1 MDHPWRAQT
10 NHTKTDGKMV
20 YKDSRICSRKTTTKV
35 CNTIINMVA
44 FSSVFLA
51 LGTAASV
58 LASPVNFTSPL
69 ALLERGVQTSPGTGT
84 HNGFFYSFWTDNQGQ
99 VTYNNEV
106 RLSHPSPITLTNP
119 P

>member
-1 MDHPWRAQT
+1 
-10 NHTKTDGKMV
+10 
-20 YKDSRICSRKTTTKV
+20 
-35 CNTIINMVA
+35 MVA

-84 HNGFFYSFWTDNQGQ
+84 HDGFFYSFWTDNQGQ

-106 RLSHPSPITLTNP
+106 CSPHPVILINTDFRRLAASTPPPGTTSATSSPARAGSP
-119 P
+119 EQAVP

>member
-1 MDHPWRAQT
+1 
-10 NHTKTDGKMV
+10 
-20 YKDSRICSRKTTTKV
+20 
-35 CNTIINMVA
+35 MVA

-69 ALLERGVQTSPGTGT
+69 SLIERGALTSPGTGT
-84 HNGFFYSFWTDNQGQ
+84 HDGFFYSFWTDGKGS

-106 RLSHPSPITLTNP
+106 RLVSFAYQQYIY
-119 P
+119 

>member
-1 MDHPWRAQT
+1 
-10 NHTKTDGKMV
+10 
-20 YKDSRICSRKTTTKV
+20 
-35 CNTIINMVA
+35 MVA

-69 ALLERGVQTSPGTGT
+69 ALLERGVQTSPGTGN

-106 RLSHPSPITLTNP
+106 IYDHQFLQLRQC
-119 P
+119 